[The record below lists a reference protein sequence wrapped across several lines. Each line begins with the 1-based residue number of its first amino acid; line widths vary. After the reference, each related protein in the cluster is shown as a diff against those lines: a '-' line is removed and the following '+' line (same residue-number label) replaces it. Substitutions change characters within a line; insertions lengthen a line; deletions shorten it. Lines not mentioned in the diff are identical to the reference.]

1 MAGVRAV
8 AATCE
13 AVRHVLESAAE
24 ADGLGFDMQFQVYGP
39 ADFGSDTPAITTGVS
54 IFLYRVLPNLS
65 HRTPAGRVL
74 PDGRRHRSHLPIDL
88 HLLLTV
94 WAGLPETQNTIVAWL
109 MRTLEDYPTLP
120 ASLLNI
126 NHEGTFAAEESAEL
140 VLNEMPGE
148 EILHLWEVLGQR
160 IYKISIPYVVRALFI
175 ESQRIEP
182 VAEPVQVRTFAVG
195 VGTTP

>member
-1 MAGVRAV
+1 MARISAI
-8 AATCE
+8 AATCD
-13 AVRHVLESAAE
+13 AIRRVLLSAA
-24 ADGLGFDMQFQVYGP
+24 AVDNLGFDVAVEVFGPTQFGP
-39 ADFGSDTPAITTGVS
+39 DEQPFPTGVS
-54 IFLYRVLPNLS
+54 VFLYRVLPNLS

-74 PDGRRHRSHLPIDL
+74 PDGRRHRTHLPVDL

-94 WAGLPETQNTIVAWL
+94 WAERPETQNIIVAWM

-126 NHEGTFAAEESAEL
+126 GYEGTFAPEESVEL
-140 VLNEMPGE
+140 VVSEMSGE

-160 IYKISIPYVVRALFI
+160 IYQISIPYVVRALFI
-175 ESQRIEP
+175 ESQRLEP
-182 VAEPVQVRTFAVG
+182 VAEPVQVRTYAMG

>member
-1 MAGVRAV
+1 MAGIRAI

-13 AVRHVLESAAE
+13 AVRHVLESAAA
-24 ADGLGFDMQFQVYGP
+24 ADDLGFAMTFRVYGP
-39 ADFGSDTPAITTGVS
+39 AEFGLAEPLITNGVS
-54 IFLYRVLPNLS
+54 VFLYRVLPNLS
-65 HRTPAGRVL
+65 HRTPAGRTL
-74 PDGRRHRSHLPIDL
+74 PDGRRHRTHLPVDL

-94 WAGLPETQNTIVAWL
+94 WASLPETQNTIVAWL

-126 NHEGTFAAEESAEL
+126 NHEGTFAAEESVEL

-160 IYKISIPYVVRALFI
+160 IYQISVPYVVRALFL
-175 ESQRIEP
+175 ESQRIEA
-182 VAEPVQVRTFAVG
+182 VAEPVQVRTFAMG
-195 VGTTP
+195 VGTAP

>member
-13 AVRHVLESAAE
+13 AVRHMLESAAE
-24 ADGLGFDMQFQVYGP
+24 ADSLGFDMQFQVYGP

-74 PDGRRHRSHLPIDL
+74 PDGRRHRNHLPIDL

-126 NHEGTFAAEESAEL
+126 NHEGTFAAEESVEL

-160 IYKISIPYVVRALFI
+160 IYQISIPYVVRALFV

-195 VGTTP
+195 VGTAP